1 MDMIFLTLGYPT
13 NDNRSIYSDL
23 MNEFVTRGHN
33 VWVVC
38 QSERRNNTNTVL
50 EKSNNVNV
58 LRVRTGNLTGKV
70 SLIEKGVTTL
80 TIEKCFIN
88 AIKKYIHG
96 VKFDL
101 VIYSTPPITF
111 CSVVQYMKKRDNAKS
126 YLLLKDIFPQNAVD
140 LGMIKNNGLLY
151 KIFRK
156 KEKKLYCLSDYIG
169 CMSEGNRRYV
179 IDHNKEVDPTLVE
192 VCPNSIDPL
201 PMADRPGKEEVT
213 MFRSKYSIPEDSL
226 LIVYGGNIGKPQGI
240 EFFIEALKELKDR
253 NDLFFLVIGRGTE
266 YYKIENYLNSS
277 GHGNALL
284 MEHMPTDEYKKLMRF
299 CNVGLILLSD
309 KFTIPNFPSRVTAYM
324 EAGLPIL
331 AATDANTD
339 LKDMLRGSGCG
350 LWSKSGDIPAFINNI
365 DKLVLSKALRDR
377 MGLAGRKWLEE
388 NYTVSKS
395 YEIIMDHFKTGR

>member
-1 MDMIFLTLGYPT
+1 MNILFLTLAYPT
-13 NDNRSIYSDL
+13 NDQKNIYSDL
-23 MNEFVTRGHN
+23 MNEFVRRGHN

-38 QSERRNNTNTVL
+38 QSERRNNTKTSLKRSQNI
-50 EKSNNVNV
+50 NV

-70 SLIEKGVTTL
+70 SLIEKGITTL

-88 AIKKYIHG
+88 AIERYIHG

-111 CSVVQYMKKRDNAKS
+111 CSVVQYIKKRDNAKS

-140 LGMIKNNGLLY
+140 LGMIKNNSLLH
-151 KIFRK
+151 KFFRN
-156 KEKKLYCLSDYIG
+156 KEKKLYRISDFIG

-201 PMADRPGKEEVT
+201 PMRGRPGNEEVAV
-213 MFRSKYSIPEDSL
+213 FRSQYSIPEDSL

-253 NDLFFLVIGRGTE
+253 TDLFFLVIGRGTE
-266 YYKIENYLNSS
+266 YYKIENYLKSS
-277 GHGNALL
+277 GQKNVLL
-284 MEHMPTDEYKKLMRF
+284 MEHMPTDEYKKLMRL
-299 CNVGLILLSD
+299 CDVGLILLSD

-324 EAGLPIL
+324 EAGLPVL
-331 AATDANTD
+331 AATDSNTD
-339 LKDMLRGSGCG
+339 LKDMLTGSGCG
-350 LWSKSGDIPAFINNI
+350 LWSRSGDIGAFKINI
-365 DKLVLSKALRDR
+365 DKLAQSKTLRDT
-377 MGLAGRKWLEE
+377 MGIKGRKWLEK
-388 NYTVSKS
+388 NYTASKS
-395 YEIIMDHFKTGR
+395 YEIIMKHFE

>member
-1 MDMIFLTLGYPT
+1 MNILFLTLAYPT
-13 NDNRSIYSDL
+13 NNQKNIYSDL
-23 MNEFVTRGHN
+23 MDEFVRRGHD

-50 EKSNNVNV
+50 GKSNNLYV

-70 SLIEKGVTTL
+70 SLIEKGITTL

-88 AIKKYIHG
+88 AIEKYIQG

-111 CSVVQYMKKRDNAKS
+111 CSVVEYIKKRDNAKS

-140 LGMIKNNGLLY
+140 LGLIKNNGLLH
-151 KIFRK
+151 KFFRN
-156 KEKKLYCLSDYIG
+156 KEKKLYRLSDYIG

-179 IDHNKEVDPTLVE
+179 IEHNRESDPAIVE

-201 PMADRPGKEEVT
+201 PMTGRPGNEEVR
-213 MFRSKYSIPEDSL
+213 MFRSKYSILEDSM

-240 EFFIEALKELKDR
+240 DFFIDALKELKER
-253 NDLFFLVIGRGTE
+253 SDLFFLVIGRGTE
-266 YYKIENYLNSS
+266 YYKIEIYLKSS
-277 GHGNALL
+277 GQKNVLL
-284 MEHMPTDEYKKLMRF
+284 MEHMPTDEYKKLMRL
-299 CNVGLILLSD
+299 CDVGLILLSN

-324 EAGLPIL
+324 ESGLPVL
-331 AATDANTD
+331 AATDSSTD
-339 LKDMLRGSGCG
+339 LKDMLILSGCG
-350 LWSKSGDIPAFINNI
+350 LWSQSGDMGAFINNI
-365 DKLVLSKALRDR
+365 DELAHSKALRDT
-377 MGLAGRKWLEE
+377 MGIKGRKWLEE

-395 YEIIMDHFKTGR
+395 YEIIMRHFE

>member
-1 MDMIFLTLGYPT
+1 MNILFLTLAYPI
-13 NDNRSIYSDL
+13 NNQKNIYSDL
-23 MNEFVTRGHN
+23 MNEFIGRGHD

-38 QSERRNNTNTVL
+38 QSERRNNTKTNL
-50 EKSNNVNV
+50 KRSQNINV

-70 SLIEKGVTTL
+70 SLIEKGITTL

-88 AIKKYIHG
+88 AIEKYIQG

-111 CSVVQYMKKRDNAKS
+111 SSAVHYIKQRDNAKS

-140 LGMIKNNGLLY
+140 LGMIKNNGLLH
-151 KIFRK
+151 KFFRN
-156 KEKKLYCLSDYIG
+156 KEKKLYLLSDFIG

-179 IDHNKEVDPTLVE
+179 IEHNEEVDPAIVE

-201 PMADRPGKEEVT
+201 PMADRPGKEEVS

-226 LIVYGGNIGKPQGI
+226 LVVYGGNIGKPQGI
-240 EFFIEALKELKDR
+240 DFFIDALKELKER
-253 NDLFFLVIGRGTE
+253 SDLFFLVIGRGTE
-266 YYKIENYLNSS
+266 YYKIENYLKPS
-277 GHGNALL
+277 GQKNALL
-284 MEHMPTDEYKKLMRF
+284 MEHMPTDEYKKLMRL
-299 CNVGLILLSD
+299 CDVGLILLSD

-339 LKDMLRGSGCG
+339 LKDMLTESGCG
-350 LWSKSGDIPAFINNI
+350 LWSRSGDIKSFINNI
-365 DKLVLSKALRDR
+365 DNLAQSKTLRDT
-377 MGLAGRKWLEE
+377 MGIKGRKWLEK
-388 NYTVSKS
+388 NYTASKS
-395 YEIIMDHFKTGR
+395 YEIIMKHFE